1 MAAVI
6 RIPVQDV
13 PPIGRTEATK
23 LARAEYE
30 RFLALLRALGPDDWD
45 RPTDCTRW
53 TVKDVAAH
61 VISTPQIGW
70 RQMPGMVLRNLGRG
84 YNTLI
89 FREVKRRSER
99 ETRESILADFE
110 RFATSTHHVPTTTS
124 VEPLMDV
131 LVHHQDI
138 VRPLGLRRAMPP
150 AAAAAAADRS
160 RTLSLLMGSRRVVRG
175 TRMVAT
181 DVDWARG
188 SGPTITGPAQE
199 LLMLCSGRSPDPD
212 LVSGDGLALLA
223 TR

>member
-1 MAAVI
+1 MDHEQLWAYTHAERAALA
-6 RIPVQDV
+6 
-13 PPIGRTEATK
+13 AT
-23 LARAEYE
+23 LAGLSDEQWAHDT
-30 RFLALLRALGPDDWD
+30 LCPG
-45 RPTDCTRW
+45 W

-70 RQMPGMVLRNLGRG
+70 RQMPGMVLRNVGRG

-138 VRPLGLRRAMPP
+138 VRPLGLRRDMPP